1 MKLTEARILVVD
13 DEETLRDIFAKWLRG
28 SGCLEVRTAANG
40 VEAIEAIE
48 AHPIDVLVT
57 DVRMPVMDGV
67 TLVRRLAQRGE
78 RIACII
84 FVSGFGDV
92 DQREMYNLGV
102 EAFLAK
108 PFRLE
113 ELSDAIELA
122 IAEGP
127 DSWKTPMPIPPRQS
141 VELELDAP
149 TDPRP
154 SPVSAPPEF
163 GFFRL
168 GRGGFSTRAP
178 DVFGLGKIAFRC
190 VFAQPEAH
198 PVATEPPPELIGQGY
213 VRWRSRADQT
223 VGIEFAFLES
233 PGREW
238 VLAQIEAASPRSY
251 IPTLGG
257 KQPAADSGSSLPLGV
272 LAEFTELNAVFRRR
286 KRHS

>member
-141 VELELDAP
+141 VELELHP
-149 TDPRP
+149 
-154 SPVSAPPEF
+154 SAPADPNPPAPGVTPEF
-163 GFFRL
+163 GLFRL

-190 VFAQPEAH
+190 IFAQPEGQAD
-198 PVATEPPPELIGQGY
+198 AAEPLPELIGEGY

-238 VLAQIEAASPRSY
+238 VLSQIEAASPRSY
-251 IPTLGG
+251 IPAIGG
-257 KQPAADSGSSLPLGV
+257 KASASDSG
-272 LAEFTELNAVFRRR
+272 
-286 KRHS
+286 